1 MIQDLARES
10 LVLALK
16 ERVAAPPFKRAAA
29 ELRAFFWK
37 SRPRLDVE
45 EPTTVDAALDEVIA
59 RFPKTLD
66 YLAK

>member
-1 MIQDLARES
+1 LATES

-16 ERVAAPPFKRAAA
+16 ER
-29 ELRAFFWK
+29 LRGFFWK
-37 SRPRLDVE
+37 PATPKNRPRLNVNK
-45 EPTTVDAALDEVIA
+45 PPSVDAALDEVIA